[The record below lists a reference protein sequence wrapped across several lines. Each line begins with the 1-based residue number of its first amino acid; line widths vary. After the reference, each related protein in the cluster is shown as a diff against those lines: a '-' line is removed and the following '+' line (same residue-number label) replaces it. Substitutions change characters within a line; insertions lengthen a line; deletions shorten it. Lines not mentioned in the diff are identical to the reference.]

1 MRHPQQTR
9 GGPTLL
15 MVEVRSS
22 RCSLLVGLALGV
34 AATLGVQSFGA
45 RMLGVREADAGKPKQ
60 GPLEREQFHDTL
72 DVVLDRYVETL
83 DAPEVMARGLK
94 HMVGGLDPYSHYL
107 TAAERT
113 QAQKLQAQGA
123 EAGLVTRFELDPAGV
138 HEPSLEILAVH
149 PGSPAAKLGL
159 GAGDRILAIR
169 ARPSARMLSN
179 VEAQL
184 LLGGAPGERVAVQVE
199 RGAGVEELTLELAKP
214 DTDALVESA
223 LIPSS
228 DGPLL
233 ASVAIHAFRPG
244 TAELVKR
251 ALAELRRSA
260 GSRPLAGL
268 ILDLRGNPG
277 GEVSEAVLVA
287 DLFIGEGVLTRTR
300 GRGGVILRE
309 ELASAAGTDASLP
322 LVVLQDRRSASAA
335 ELLAVA
341 LQDHHR
347 ATVVGERSFGKG
359 TVQELITIPDG
370 SILTLTVARYFS
382 PRDRLID
389 GHGVEP
395 DVVLEHSSEPA
406 AVSAAAQEL
415 SAQIARSRAP

>member
-1 MRHPQQTR
+1 MTI
-9 GGPTLL
+9 
-15 MVEVRSS
+15 VRSS
-22 RCSLLVGLALGV
+22 RGSLLVGLALGV
-34 AATLGVQSFGA
+34 AATLGVQRFGSEL
-45 RMLGVREADAGKPKQ
+45 LGVREADAGKPKQ
-60 GPLEREQFHDTL
+60 GPLERAQFHDTL
-72 DVVLDRYVETL
+72 DVVLDRYVEAV

-107 TAAERT
+107 TAAERA

-123 EAGLVTRFELDPAGV
+123 EAGLVTRFHLDPTGV
-138 HEPSLEILAVH
+138 AEPSLDIVAVH

-159 GAGDRILAIR
+159 AAGDRIVAIR

-184 LLGGAPGERVAVQVE
+184 LLGGAPGEQVAIQIE

-214 DTDALVESA
+214 DTDALVDTA
-223 LIPSS
+223 WIPST
-228 DGPLL
+228 DGPRL
-233 ASVAIHAFRPG
+233 AILAIHAFRPG

-287 DLFIGEGVLTRTR
+287 DLFISEGVLTRTR

-309 ELASAAGTDASLP
+309 ELASAAGTEASLP
-322 LVVLQDRRSASAA
+322 LVVLQDGRSASAA

-395 DVVLEHSSEPA
+395 DVVLARPSERSA
-406 AVSAAAQEL
+406 IAAAAQEL
-415 SAQIARSRAP
+415 LAQIASSRGL